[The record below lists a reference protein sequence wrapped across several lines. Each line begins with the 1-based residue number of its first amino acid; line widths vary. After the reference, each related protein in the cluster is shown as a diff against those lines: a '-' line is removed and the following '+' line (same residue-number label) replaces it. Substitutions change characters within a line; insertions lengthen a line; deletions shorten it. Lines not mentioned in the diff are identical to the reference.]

1 MTIKELAIS
10 IATKTGMNP
19 KGVEGSIYMWLES
32 YLGDAYYNMDLDID
46 DVSAYAERI
55 EKDLS

>member
-1 MTIKELAIS
+1 MTIKELAMMIS
-10 IATKTGMNP
+10 LKTGRNP
-19 KGVEGSIYMWLES
+19 NGIEGSICMWLES
-32 YLGDAYYNMDLDID
+32 YLGDCYYNMDLDND